1 MEGREME
8 RGKMEGRK
16 MKEMTR
22 VKGRNKG
29 DTVGENVYSKV
40 GSYLLEEAIE
50 GKHPA
55 SNRMS
60 NLKDEHTIHAFI
72 WTMNVTY
79 VYELQRV

>member
-1 MEGREME
+1 MEGRKME
-8 RGKMEGRK
+8 RGKME
-16 MKEMTR
+16 EMTR
-22 VKGRNKG
+22 VKGRHKG
-29 DTVGENVYSKV
+29 DTVGENVHIKV
-40 GSYLLEEAIE
+40 GSYLLEEAME